1 MCNKFGYNSPLHR
14 LLEVFGRLGVDF
26 DAAGLP
32 NFPDLEE
39 IKPTDPAPVIRQEG
53 EGRVRLDQMRWGFP
67 PGRPKAGPVIN
78 YRSEGRSFTTGRC
91 LVPAT
96 HFFEFT
102 GVKYPKTQW
111 RFTAPATEVFAM
123 AGLWR
128 PEKTPGEGDRF
139 TLLTID
145 AGPDVAPYHDRQI
158 VPLTPDQWGGW
169 LDPTTDGQAF
179 LTAAPAGFLKAAQV
193 IKDGPP
199 PAARLL

>member
-1 MCNKFGYNSPLHR
+1 MCNKFGFNAPLHR
-14 LLEVFGRLGVDF
+14 LIELFAALDIDF
-26 DAAGLP
+26 ESAGLP

-39 IKPTDPAPVIRQEG
+39 IKPTDLAPVVRREG
-53 EGRVRLDQMRWGFP
+53 EERVRLDQMRWGFP

-102 GVKYPKTQW
+102 GAKYPKTAW
-111 RFTAPATEVFAM
+111 RFTPADGDLFAM

-128 PEKTPGEGDRF
+128 AGDDGQARF

-158 VPLTPDQWGGW
+158 VPLGPAGWKGW

-179 LTAAPAGFLKAAQV
+179 LKPGPEGSLKVAQAS
-193 IKDGPP
+193 KGPP
-199 PAARLL
+199 LSAQTGRLF